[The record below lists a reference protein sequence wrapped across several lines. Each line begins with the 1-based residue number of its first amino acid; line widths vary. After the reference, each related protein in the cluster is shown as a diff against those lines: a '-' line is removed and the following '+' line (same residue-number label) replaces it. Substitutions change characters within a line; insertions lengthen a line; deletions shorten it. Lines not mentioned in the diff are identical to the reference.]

1 MAFTPEGISID
12 EAEAEVRKAW
22 GHCYDEHAIATAL
35 RKIEGR
41 PFSERAVMFFTRLAF
56 RGIYFPMMRKRAW
69 LEVLFRNRVTIFK
82 LIREALAEKRS
93 TPPSVPL
100 PLEKVGK

>member
-1 MAFTPEGISID
+1 
-12 EAEAEVRKAW
+12 
-22 GHCYDEHAIATAL
+22 
-35 RKIEGR
+35 
-41 PFSERAVMFFTRLAF
+41 
-56 RGIYFPMMRKRAW
+56 MMRKRAW

-93 TPPSVPL
+93 TPPSVSL